1 MPQNEGIIRSGWPV
15 WLNAAI
21 LLLVSFVVMTA
32 LSLRA
37 GTDAEIVAVV
47 FPPWWTTQRAFVAA
61 ASANA
66 AIVRQTAV
74 GSILVVRPGGSDGL
88 TRLREAG
95 VWLTIDPQAI
105 GACSRT

>member
-1 MPQNEGIIRSGWPV
+1 MPQNKGIARSRWPV
-15 WLNAAI
+15 WLNAAV
-21 LLLVSFVVMTA
+21 LLLVSFIGMAA

-37 GTDAEIVAVV
+37 GANAEIVAVV
-47 FPPWWTTQRAFVAA
+47 FPPWWTAQRVFLAA

-74 GSILVVRPGGSDGL
+74 GSILVVRPEGTDGL
-88 TRLREAG
+88 ARLREAG